1 MPRRPFVA
9 LALLALLA
17 LVPALTASAADEKA
31 PGTSFIG
38 DLVKQHNVDLG
49 NGKLA
54 LRLVVPASVVNL
66 KGSTVACVVFFADDR
81 GDYVPS
87 RLKEYAGPD
96 GSIRLLSADT
106 VVESDRDGIDF
117 AFTVPYEAFPR
128 REPGRYQVEARAR
141 LVLRAREGN
150 IVLAQGATRF
160 WVEG

>member
-1 MPRRPFVA
+1 MPRRPILA
-9 LALLALLA
+9 LPLLALLA
-17 LVPALTASAADEKA
+17 LTLALPASAGDEKA
-31 PGTSFIG
+31 VGASFVG
-38 DLVKQHNVDLG
+38 DLVKQHNQDLG
-49 NGKLA
+49 NGRLG
-54 LRLVVPASVVNL
+54 LRLLVPTTIVNL

-81 GDYVPS
+81 GQYVPS

-106 VVESDRDGIDF
+106 LVEEDRDGIDF

-150 IVLAQGATRF
+150 VVLAQGSTRF